1 LFDIKKLSAKSEI
14 RTIIILLAFI
24 ALASTIAF
32 VLFKYT
38 ENLLKERLQERL
50 ISIVSTASIQIDAE
64 DVENIKFN
72 NINKVSLERLVGQLK
87 KIRDANTNLRY
98 AYVMRQT
105 KDPLVLEF
113 VADAETLETVESL
126 DQNGDGILQDDEAA
140 PQPGDLFEI
149 EEFPVLRDEAFYHA
163 AVDRELEEDQWSVQM
178 SAYAPIRNVDGD
190 VVAIIGIDVTV
201 DDFLLLTQ
209 ETFLPFSLFIIF
221 LVLILTLQTF
231 SLVRLWEERVQV
243 MGELDRQKDELL
255 SIVSHQLATPVSS
268 IKWYLEML
276 QDGDMGELNKD
287 QKEHVNAM
295 RGISEN
301 MSDLVSMI
309 LDVSRIQLGRMR
321 IERQELDLNEFF
333 KDIMKTIGPKAEEKK
348 VKLSM
353 NISPMLPVAKLDRRY
368 TNMAIENLLSNAVK
382 YTPAGGQVSFD
393 VTIKD
398 NRMIIKVEDT
408 GMGIPEKEQGKIFGR
423 MYRASN
429 VRNAVDG
436 NGFGLFVAKG
446 AVEAQ
451 GGKIW
456 FESKEG
462 KGTTFY
468 VELFLN

>member
-1 LFDIKKLSAKSEI
+1 MFDIKKLSAKSEI